1 MKRSWRRR
9 VRSVRTF
16 GVERLGGEDGEGAG
30 AEEEEEDED
39 EGKKGDV
46 GGHPDGGGGNDG
58 GERRPRREEEKSV
71 GGEGEA
77 EEWLCFAMLLFL
89 MSCEGEGWG
98 D

>member
-1 MKRSWRRR
+1 VKSVPSALSGSDEKTGKGPAPRRR
-9 VRSVRTF
+9 KMRTT
-16 GVERLGGEDGEGAG
+16 GRRGTLEAIGWN
-30 AEEEEEDED
+30 
-39 EGKKGDV
+39 
-46 GGHPDGGGGNDG
+46 GGGNDG

-89 MSCEGEGWG
+89 VSCEGEGWG